1 MKTAGADT
9 RAANVLM
16 ALTYAV
22 AAAGIGFGFSALSD
36 ADPDLGLA
44 TLLAVGAGGIL
55 SFVRHAVFHRADAA
69 RIGWTAERTNPF
81 QIEVGLANLAWGL
94 FAVLAVALSWG
105 LAAEAAGFIVFGLY
119 MGSVAIFEVVI
130 SRGHNARPWAQVIPS
145 VAFAVLLLVIG
156 VQGMNA
162 AG

>member
-1 MKTAGADT
+1 MKTAGG
-9 RAANVLM
+9 RH
-16 ALTYAV
+16 
-22 AAAGIGFGFSALSD
+22 AGCQR
-36 ADPDLGLA
+36 PDGVDVRRCRGRHRFRVQC
-44 TLLAVGAGGIL
+44 TLRRGPGSRPRHASRGWRWGIL

>member
-1 MKTAGADT
+1 MNATRTNT

-22 AAAGIGFGFSALSD
+22 AAAGIGFGFSALSE

-130 SRGHNARPWAQVIPS
+130 SRGHNARPWVQVIPS

-162 AG
+162 VG

>member
-9 RAANVLM
+9 RAATVLM

-69 RIGWTAERTNPF
+69 RIGWTAERTNGTTRKTAPTSRSSP
-81 QIEVGLANLAWGL
+81 
-94 FAVLAVALSWG
+94 LS
-105 LAAEAAGFIVFGLY
+105 
-119 MGSVAIFEVVI
+119 
-130 SRGHNARPWAQVIPS
+130 SRRAS
-145 VAFAVLLLVIG
+145 
-156 VQGMNA
+156 
-162 AG
+162 